1 MRFTRHA
8 PKNERVLLF
17 VQFPDL
23 MKKVSEAL
31 ANGGIT
37 FLEIK
42 GSPSARSKNLMAFQ
56 DPDAKQKVLLLNV
69 GDESA
74 AGA

>member
-1 MRFTRHA
+1 M
-8 PKNERVLLF
+8 LLF

-23 MKKVSEAL
+23 MAKVAEALTEKKVK
-31 ANGGIT
+31 

-42 GSPSARSKNLMAFQ
+42 GTAKSKSNALAKFQ
-56 DPDAKQKVLLLNV
+56 ADDADEKVLLLNV

-74 AGA
+74 SGA